1 MRPPI
6 PRRAPP
12 GARPEPHEVPVTM
25 QLFAGLL
32 LLPTALTCPP
42 QKAGEAPPGM
52 VFVEGGTTKIGSTV
66 EEIEALGAAN
76 EKMFPQLVRE
86 TPQYTERVEDFFL
99 MVNEVTNEQYAAYV
113 EASGSQPPWT
123 WGEQATNEARQA
135 FLEEQNAAIQAAK
148 AEGKQPPARQTF
160 DAAAWWAKNWEGK
173 EWAVPSGQET
183 VPVTYVTYQDA
194 RNFARWGGMRLMTEV
209 EFQRAG
215 RGKGEGVHPWGD
227 DPIDKER
234 AATSESRLSAPLK
247 VGSLPKG
254 ATESGIHDLVGNVW
268 EWTSSPFSAYPKY
281 KDFSIEIGKG
291 KAVRTIPGVTQWDA
305 NKRVTVGGSFQNDQV
320 VARLTVRRGA
330 SRDEATNSLGFRC
343 AASKVPGA
351 DIAEIVLKDDVPP
364 NTRPEGVDYDPSKTL
379 ATDRWISEP
388 GSAPV
393 ENYAV
398 VTSYDYAMFVPTIEV
413 DAVSIKDLREDST
426 DVAPVPMGVFSTTVA
441 MIEPE
446 LPPGTYIVAFRGSS
460 KVPDNLPVDA
470 AATPEG
476 SQVQDQEPEASEE
489 SDEPLPPRVP
499 EGYDWA
505 QESFIFYRP
514 DGEPVASLPT
524 DQADLQYVRPAEP
537 QVTVVDTTR
546 QIDSGEVDDKGN
558 PILIDDPI
566 QVATFKV
573 NTWVRVR
580 NKSFTYTLRF
590 VCAPGTF
597 DGWRR

>member
-1 MRPPI
+1 
-6 PRRAPP
+6 
-12 GARPEPHEVPVTM
+12 M
-25 QLFAGLL
+25 QLFVGLL
-32 LLPTALTCPP
+32 LLPAAFTCPP

-66 EEIEALGAAN
+66 EQIEELGAAH
-76 EKMFPQLVRE
+76 EKMFPSLVRE
-86 TPQYTERVEDFFL
+86 TPQYTERVEDFYL

-123 WGEQATNEARQA
+123 WGEKATNEARQA
-135 FLEEQNAAIQAAK
+135 FLEEQNAAIQAAR
-148 AEGKQPPARQTF
+148 AEGKQPPTRSTF
-160 DAAAWWAKNWEGK
+160 DAAGWWAKNWEGK
-173 EWAVPSGQET
+173 EWEVPSGQAT
-183 VPVTYVTYQDA
+183 VPVTYVTYKDA
-194 RNFARWGGMRLMTEV
+194 SNYARWAGMRLMTEP
-209 EFQRAG
+209 EYQRAG
-215 RGKGEGVHPWGD
+215 RGKGEGVYPWGE

-281 KDFSIEIGKG
+281 KDFSIQIGKG
-291 KAVRTIPGVTQWDA
+291 SLERTIPGVTQWDA

-330 SRDEATNSLGFRC
+330 ARDEATNSLGFRC

-351 DIAEIVLKDDVPP
+351 DIAEVVLKDDVPP
-364 NTRPEGVDYDPSKTL
+364 NTRPEGVEYDPTKTL

-398 VTSYDYAMFVPTIEV
+398 VSSYDYAMFVPTIEV
-413 DAVSIKDLREDST
+413 DASSMNDLREDST
-426 DVAPVPMGVFSTTVA
+426 EVAPITMGVFSTTVP

-446 LPPGTYIVAFRGSS
+446 LSPGTYIVAFRGAS
-460 KVPDNLPVDA
+460 KVPENLPVDA
-470 AATPEG
+470 AATPNGDQAPDEG
-476 SQVQDQEPEASEE
+476 QDEGQDEEEEASGE
-489 SDEPLPPRVP
+489 SLPPRVP
-499 EGYDWA
+499 EGYDWG
-505 QESFIFYRP
+505 QESFLFYRP
-514 DGEPVASLPT
+514 DGEPVAAIPT
-524 DQADLQYVRPAEP
+524 DQADLQYIRPTEP

-546 QIDSGEVDDKGN
+546 QIDSGEVDDKGQ
-558 PILIDDPI
+558 PIMIDDPI

-580 NKSFTYTLRF
+580 NKSFTYGLRF